1 MRAALLLAL
10 IACHPAPA
18 PQQPAPPPGPQGC
31 ANVAACN
38 AQADDALH
46 VNDVPRA
53 LDGLARACAFG
64 DAHSCARE
72 GVYLTTNPQKE
83 GDTDRAVT
91 LLQKAC
97 DDNDPLGCEMLAPSQ
112 NDQKAAQLYEKPAR
126 SAARRHAARS
136 RSCSRTAP
144 VPPPT
149 SPAPRSSRRRA
160 ARTAPRARATAW
172 GESYAEGW
180 LGAPDPAR
188 ASELFTKA
196 CEQGDGRGCLDLAK
210 VTTDPEQARHLR
222 EKACASGVHE
232 ACAQ

>member
-18 PQQPAPPPGPQGC
+18 PQEPAPPPGPQGC

-83 GDTDRAVT
+83 GDTERAVT

-97 DDNDPLGCEMLAPSQ
+97 DNNDPLGCEKLAPSQ
-112 NDQKAAQLYEKPAR
+112 NDQMAAQLYDRACSLGSSSACGSFAIVLAHGTGTTADKP
-126 SAARRHAARS
+126 
-136 RSCSRTAP
+136 
-144 VPPPT
+144 
-149 SPAPRSSRRRA
+149 RA
-160 ARTAPRARATAW
+160 AQLAQKGCQDGAASACDAW

-180 LGAPDPAR
+180 LGAADPAR